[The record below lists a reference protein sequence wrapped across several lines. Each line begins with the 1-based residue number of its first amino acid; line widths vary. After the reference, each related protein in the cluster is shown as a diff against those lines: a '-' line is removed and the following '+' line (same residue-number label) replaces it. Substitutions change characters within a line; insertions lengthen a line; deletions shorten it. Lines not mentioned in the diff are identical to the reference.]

1 MFFIVKN
8 IESNSHIR
16 RLSSKEGGGRLFQ
29 LEKHYEIHSEQIYQF
44 LYFITFDVQL
54 AEDLMQ
60 ETFMRA
66 YEARHSYHGDANV
79 LTWLRTIAR
88 NIAYDYLK
96 RGKRLR
102 FFTLTKVKE
111 EMAIELSAEQL
122 VHIEEEKREL
132 YRAIAGLKLN
142 YRMAIVLRKIEG
154 LSIKEAAEALGWNEA
169 KVKNNTERGM
179 LALKK
184 AMGGRYDG

>member
-1 MFFIVKN
+1 M
-8 IESNSHIR
+8 
-16 RLSSKEGGGRLFQ
+16 FQ
-29 LEKHYEIHSEQIYQF
+29 LEMHYEIHSEQIYQF

-60 ETFMRA
+60 ETFIRA
-66 YEARHSYHGDANV
+66 YEARHSYREDANV

-88 NIAYDYLK
+88 NIAYDHFK
-96 RGKRLR
+96 RRKRIRFLR
-102 FFTLTKVKE
+102 LE
-111 EMAIELSAEQL
+111 ENIMIELSAEQL

-132 YRAIAGLKLN
+132 YQAIASLKLN

-154 LSIKEAAEALGWNEA
+154 LSIKEAAEILGWNEA

-184 AMGGRYDG
+184 AMGGDLHG

>member
-1 MFFIVKN
+1 M
-8 IESNSHIR
+8 
-16 RLSSKEGGGRLFQ
+16 
-29 LEKHYEIHSEQIYQF
+29 HYEIHSEQIYQF

-60 ETFMRA
+60 ETFIRA
-66 YEARHSYHGDANV
+66 YEARHSYREDANV

-88 NIAYDYLK
+88 NIAYDHFK
-96 RGKRLR
+96 RRKRIRFLR
-102 FFTLTKVKE
+102 LE
-111 EMAIELSAEQL
+111 ENIMIELSAEQL

-132 YRAIAGLKLN
+132 YQAIASLKLN

-154 LSIKEAAEALGWNEA
+154 LSIKEAAEILGWNEA

-184 AMGGRYDG
+184 AMGGDLHG

>member
-1 MFFIVKN
+1 M
-8 IESNSHIR
+8 
-16 RLSSKEGGGRLFQ
+16 FQ

-60 ETFMRA
+60 ETFIRA
-66 YEARHSYHGDANV
+66 YEARHSYRGNANV

-88 NIAYDYLK
+88 NIAYDHFKRKKRIRFLK
-96 RGKRLR
+96 L
-102 FFTLTKVKE
+102 E
-111 EMAIELSAEQL
+111 ENIMIELSAEQL

-132 YRAIAGLKLN
+132 YQAIAALKLN
-142 YRMAIVLRKIEG
+142 YRIAIVLRKIEG
-154 LSIKEAAEALGWNEA
+154 LSIKEAAEILGWNEA

-184 AMGGRYDG
+184 AMGGNYDG

>member
-1 MFFIVKN
+1 M
-8 IESNSHIR
+8 
-16 RLSSKEGGGRLFQ
+16 
-29 LEKHYEIHSEQIYQF
+29 HYEIHSEQIYQF

-60 ETFMRA
+60 ETFIRA
-66 YEARHSYHGDANV
+66 YEARHSYRGDANV

-88 NIAYDYLK
+88 NIAYDHFK
-96 RGKRLR
+96 RRKRIRFLR
-102 FFTLTKVKE
+102 LE
-111 EMAIELSAEQL
+111 ENIMIELSAEQL

-132 YRAIAGLKLN
+132 YQAIASLKLN

-154 LSIKEAAEALGWNEA
+154 LSIKEAAEILGWNEA

-184 AMGGRYDG
+184 AMGGDLHG

>member
-1 MFFIVKN
+1 M
-8 IESNSHIR
+8 
-16 RLSSKEGGGRLFQ
+16 FQ
-29 LEKHYEIHSEQIYQF
+29 LEMHYEIHSEQIYQF

-60 ETFMRA
+60 ETFIRA
-66 YEARHSYHGDANV
+66 YEARHSYRGDANV

-88 NIAYDYLK
+88 NIAYDHFK
-96 RGKRLR
+96 RRKRIRFLR
-102 FFTLTKVKE
+102 LE
-111 EMAIELSAEQL
+111 ENIMIELSAEQL

-132 YRAIAGLKLN
+132 YQAIASLKLN

-154 LSIKEAAEALGWNEA
+154 LSIKEAAEILGWNEA

-184 AMGGRYDG
+184 AMGGDLHG